1 MAVYLN
7 VPSSYMLKKTER
19 LNRAAFSTYFAS
31 GKRTHGTYLTIITA
45 PAGTLLSSVVVGKK
59 VSKKAPT
66 RNSIK
71 RRIYAQVGT
80 LAKKVGYTGVVIIIT
95 KPGVIHLSKKD
106 FQVAIGEELGRVIN

>member
-1 MAVYLN
+1 
-7 VPSSYMLKKTER
+7 MLKKTER

-45 PAGTLLSSVVVGKK
+45 PAETLLSSVVVGKK

-71 RRIYAQVGT
+71 RRIYAQLET
-80 LAKKVGYTGVVIIIT
+80 LAKKVGYTGVVIIIA
-95 KPGVIHLSKKD
+95 KPDTAKLSRKD
-106 FQVAIGEELGRVIN
+106 FQKAIEGELGRVIN

>member
-1 MAVYLN
+1 
-7 VPSSYMLKKTER
+7 MLKKTER

-45 PAGTLLSSVVVGKK
+45 PAETLLSSVVVGKK

-71 RRIYAQVGT
+71 R
-80 LAKKVGYTGVVIIIT
+80 
-95 KPGVIHLSKKD
+95 LS
-106 FQVAIGEELGRVIN
+106 